1 MEWMS
6 HVCLVHAKDHR
17 KRRQSVMSRGVLS
30 ELRTRSD
37 DVPWRYYLVSSLG
50 CISRSLRTLIVF
62 SGRGDHPRLPPRH
75 FPPHSD
81 RCVPLK
87 STENLPMKLPEID
100 LCIPLYIYSLQ
111 GVWRQVREEP
121 GERTALYGRQRL
133 SHGWYVRVHEQRQGS
148 RWQCLRRIL
157 SSALRI
163 H

>member
-1 MEWMS
+1 MERMS
-6 HVCLVHAKDHR
+6 HVCLVHATDGI
-17 KRRQSVMSRGVLS
+17 QWMSRGVPS
-30 ELRTRSD
+30 DLRTRSD
-37 DVPWRYYLVSSLG
+37 DVLWRYYLVSSPG
-50 CISRSLRTLIVF
+50 RISRSLRTLIVF

-111 GVWRQVREEP
+111 GVWSQVREEP

-133 SHGWYVRVHEQRQGS
+133 SHGWYVLHEQRQGS